1 MSEYVIIEKSELAA
15 IAQKVRGISGS
26 NQQMNALEIKTKL
39 GEQVESVKETLTGY
53 LVDNGKTVDE
63 NLSLKQLANVVE
75 TVEVELPV
83 LTNEGSA
90 QDLVQNKQ
98 LIDGEGNIVIGTNP
112 YAKVETDA
120 DVATQADLIEQIA
133 TALEGKAAGGEAV
146 EITLQS
152 KTVTPATSVQT
163 VVADSGYDGL
173 DKVTVNAMPTATQA
187 TPSIT
192 VDANGKITASATQ
205 TAGYV
210 AAGTKSATKQL
221 TTQAAKTITPSTSS
235 QTAVAKDVYTTGVV
249 TVGAIPSNYIVPSGT
264 LTITTNGTIDVKNY
278 ASATVNV
285 ASSGGGSGGNTEFEK
300 SMITRTLTE
309 YTNNELAKIGQYA
322 FATCTNLSIANLPN
336 CSLIDNYAFNACAKL
351 ANISFPVCSRI
362 NNYAFNGCTSL
373 ENISFPK
380 CSMLNYYAF
389 NNCTNLISADFP
401 MCNYVHNGV
410 FSNCS
415 KLTTLVLNYSS
426 VATLN
431 NVGAFKNTPM
441 SASSYTGAFGSIYVP
456 ASLVNAYKSATNW
469 VTYADRITA
478 IVE

>member
-1 MSEYVIIEKSELAA
+1 MKIYRIQEETLVNLANN
-15 IAQKVRGISGS
+15 VRDLSGS
-26 NQQMNALEIKTKL
+26 NEQLTLEQI
-39 GEQVESVKETLTGY
+39 GGG
-53 LVDNGKTVDE
+53 LVV
-63 NLSLKQLANVVE
+63 S
-75 TVEVELPV
+75 
-83 LTNEGSA
+83 NEE
-90 QDLVQNKQ
+90 
-98 LIDGEGNIVIGTNP
+98 IEI
-112 YAKVETDA
+112 
-120 DVATQADLIEQIA
+120 QAELIEQIA

-152 KTVTPATSVQT
+152 KTVTPTTSVQT
-163 VVADSGYDGL
+163 VTADSGYDGL
-173 DKVTVNAMPTATQA
+173 DTVTVNAMPTATQA

-210 AAGTKSATKQL
+210 VAGTKSATKQL
-221 TTQAAKTITPSTSS
+221 TTQAAKTITPSISS

-249 TVGAIPSNYIVPSGT
+249 TVGAIPSNYIVPNGT
-264 LTITTNGTIDVKNY
+264 LTITTNGTVDVKNY

-285 ASSGGGSGGNTEFEK
+285 ASSGGSGGNTGFEK

-309 YTNNELAKIGQYA
+309 YANNELTQIGQYA
-322 FATCTNLSIANLPN
+322 FATCASLSTVNFPN
-336 CSLIDNYAFNACAKL
+336 CSFINNYAFNGCTKL

-362 NNYAFNGCTSL
+362 QNYAFNGCTSL
-373 ENISFPK
+373 EHINFPK
-380 CSMLNYYAF
+380 CSMVNYYAF
-389 NNCTNLISADFP
+389 QNCTNLISAELP
-401 MCNYVHNGV
+401 MCSYIHTGT

-441 SASSYTGAFGSIYVP
+441 SASSYTGTFGSIYVP
-456 ASLVNAYKSATNW
+456 ASLVDAYKSATNW